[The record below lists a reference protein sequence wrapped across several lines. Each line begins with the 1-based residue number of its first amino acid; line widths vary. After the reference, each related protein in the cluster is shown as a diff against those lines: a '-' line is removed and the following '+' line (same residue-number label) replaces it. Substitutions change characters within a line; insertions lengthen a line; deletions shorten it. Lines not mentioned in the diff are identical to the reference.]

1 MSSDARP
8 KAPRRRHAVQEPKPK
23 DHSPSAVPPE
33 MKPAGAPKRTQPEPE
48 PSASAGPGPEPDYLP
63 DGPTNPMP
71 HYWPAE
77 PETK

>member
-1 MSSDARP
+1 MSSDVRRSD
-8 KAPRRRHAVQEPKPK
+8 PRHREAVREPTPQG
-23 DHSPSAVPPE
+23 HSPSAGPLE
-33 MKPAGAPKRTQPEPE
+33 PAGAPERTQPEPE

-63 DGPTNPMP
+63 DGPANPMP

>member
-8 KAPRRRHAVQEPKPK
+8 SNPRHCEAVQEPKPQG
-23 DHSPSAVPPE
+23 HSPSAGPP
-33 MKPAGAPKRTQPEPE
+33 KPAGAPERMRPEPE

-71 HYWPAE
+71 HFWPAE

>member
-8 KAPRRRHAVQEPKPK
+8 KAPRRRHAVQEPTPK
-23 DHSPSAVPPE
+23 DHNPSAGPPE
-33 MKPAGAPKRTQPEPE
+33 PAGAPERTQPEPE

-63 DGPTNPMP
+63 DGPANPMP